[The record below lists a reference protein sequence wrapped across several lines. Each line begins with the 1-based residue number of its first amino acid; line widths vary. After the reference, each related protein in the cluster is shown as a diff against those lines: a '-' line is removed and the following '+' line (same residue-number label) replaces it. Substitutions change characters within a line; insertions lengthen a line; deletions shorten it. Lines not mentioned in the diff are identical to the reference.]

1 MKGVFKSIRSK
12 LMVWFLVIALIPL
25 IGASIFNYVETSK
38 ELIKNEQ
45 ESIHSLV
52 QSKAQGMDEWLNRR
66 MAEIVLASKTEIL
79 QSTDPIRVKPYLM
92 QIKEE
97 SSVYESIGF
106 TGIDGV
112 IEVTTS
118 EGMVGTSLIER
129 SYIQNG
135 LKGESSYSNVLVSK
149 TTGNRVL
156 VVGSPV
162 IDENNSIVGVL
173 YATLNF
179 EALVS
184 TFLQE
189 ESVDMNTLVMLVDEQ
204 NQLQAAAE
212 QELIGTSIEEAGFS
226 GELASILKKGR
237 TEAGTDF
244 YKENGVEYIVA
255 YAPLQETEYGLFI
268 NVPMDTVL
276 ASANEMRSQ
285 MILVM
290 GVAGILVLM
299 FAFYISGTIAKPV
312 SRITDHVKEVAKG
325 DLTKE
330 HIDIKSKDEIGELGK
345 HFQEMTL
352 NLRKLINQV
361 ASASEHVAASSE
373 QLTASAEE
381 ASRATE
387 QISSSAQQI
396 ASGAEQQAVSAQDS
410 QHVVNV
416 MTKEVDRI
424 SSLLAKVTELTDET
438 VVTSENG
445 NKVVTQSVEQMKHIE
460 DQTVSTSQKINELG
474 NKSTEIEKIIGVIT
488 NIADQTNL
496 LALNAA
502 IEAARA
508 GEHGKGFAVVADE
521 VRKLAEQSAHA
532 ADQISGIIKDIQQD
546 IKASIQGMGEG
557 MAAVKEGTDLT
568 QQAGS
573 SFSMISTSVNGVFE
587 QLQEVSEAIKNL
599 NSESL
604 KMVESIKV
612 VNSISEEFSS
622 STQEVAAAAEEQN
635 ASMEEVTASS
645 QTLSKMAEEL
655 QESVKL
661 FKF

>member
-1 MKGVFKSIRSK
+1 
-12 LMVWFLVIALIPL
+12 MVWFLVIALIPL
-25 IGASIFNYVETSK
+25 IGASIFNYSETSK

-52 QSKAQGMDEWLNRR
+52 QSKSQGMDEWLNRR

-79 QSTDPIRVKPYLM
+79 QSTDPLRVRPYLM

-97 SSVYESIGF
+97 SDVYESIGF
-106 TGIDGV
+106 TGTDGV

-162 IDENNSIVGVL
+162 IDENNTILGVL

-179 EALVS
+179 EALVN
-184 TFLQE
+184 TFLQAE
-189 ESVDMNTLVMLVDEQ
+189 DSLDMNTLTMLVDEQ
-204 NQLQAAAE
+204 NQLQAAAD
-212 QELIGTSIEEAGFS
+212 QELIGTSIEEAGLS
-226 GELASILKKGR
+226 DALTSILKKGR
-237 TEAGTDF
+237 SETGTDS
-244 YKENGVEYIVA
+244 YTENGVEYLVA
-255 YAPLQETEYGLFI
+255 YAPLQETSYGLFL
-268 NVPMDTVL
+268 NVSMDTVL
-276 ASANEMRSQ
+276 ASANELRNQ
-285 MILVM
+285 MMLVM
-290 GVAGILVLM
+290 GVASVLVLL

-312 SRITDHVKEVAKG
+312 LHITEHVKQVANG

-345 HFQEMTL
+345 HFQEMTV

-396 ASGAEQQAVSAQDS
+396 ASGAEQQAVSTQDS
-410 QHVVNV
+410 QQVVGE
-416 MTKEVDRI
+416 MTNEVEKI
-424 SSLLAKVTELTDET
+424 TSLLAKVTELTDET

-445 NKVVTQSVEQMKHIE
+445 NRVVTQSVEQMKHIE

-474 NKSTEIEKIIGVIT
+474 SKSTEIEKIIGVIT

-557 MAAVKEGTDLT
+557 MAAVKEGTELT

-604 KMVESIKV
+604 KMVDSIKV